1 MGKSSAKPSSNAP
14 ARDEGKGPTR
24 KAHRKKNEKLAKKQ
38 RFKRQHGKFK
48 ANRQKLRQ
56 IKMDKD
62 ELRKLGLI
70 GKDFSDKVGCHEVYE
85 ARRLIDKLV
94 KHVGSKSAA

>member
-1 MGKSSAKPSSNAP
+1 
-14 ARDEGKGPTR
+14 
-24 KAHRKKNEKLAKKQ
+24 
-38 RFKRQHGKFK
+38 
-48 ANRQKLRQ
+48 
-56 IKMDKD
+56 MDKD